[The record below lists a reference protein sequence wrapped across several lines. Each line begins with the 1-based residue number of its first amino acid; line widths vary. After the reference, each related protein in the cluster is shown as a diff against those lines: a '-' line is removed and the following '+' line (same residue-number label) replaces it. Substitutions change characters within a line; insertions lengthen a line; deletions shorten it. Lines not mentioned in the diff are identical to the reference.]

1 MVRGLKMDRWTAVG
15 SGDRPVDEVDN
26 RWGKNLLPNV
36 KIEGKTLLWGS
47 TTDDCIKWCCFVC
60 TIHQKGKRCTHK
72 PWTKPQLS
80 SLAQFSPES
89 TNVCTQ
95 LHIIAISATFSM
107 CSFPLKWN
115 GPNGHLMPS
124 AQQVVFFNIG
134 EYIPERIIIL
144 NLVWIHSK
152 FPFR

>member
-26 RWGKNLLPNV
+26 RWGRNLLPNV

-47 TTDDCIKWCCFVC
+47 TTENRIKWCCFVC

-89 TNVCTQ
+89 TNLCTQ
-95 LHIIAISATFSM
+95 IHIIAISATFSM

-115 GPNGHLMPS
+115 GPNGHLIPS